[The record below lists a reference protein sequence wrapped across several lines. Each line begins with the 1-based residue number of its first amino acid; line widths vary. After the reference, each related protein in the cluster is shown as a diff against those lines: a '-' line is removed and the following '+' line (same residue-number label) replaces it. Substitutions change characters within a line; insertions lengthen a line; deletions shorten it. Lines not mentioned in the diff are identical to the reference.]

1 MHQHGSNYFTDR
13 YNIDP
18 GGGVKSS
25 KKMFS
30 QNIHVA
36 YQIRVNVAY
45 STMQAHFLSLN
56 TPSARWV
63 GSKHFFL
70 LHIKLKGMEH
80 RAPCQPIF
88 CPYTHLGSKG
98 QTFFF

>member
-63 GSKHFFL
+63 GVK
-70 LHIKLKGMEH
+70 
-80 RAPCQPIF
+80 
-88 CPYTHLGSKG
+88 
-98 QTFFF
+98 TFFSVAYQIKGNGA